1 MSLTQFCVL
10 VRTSTCSSSMADPT
24 PDATATAPA
33 PTASAEE
40 EIKQMWQGEVDEM
53 KNGQDEVDEFALTVS
68 REAGKTVA
76 VYFFATFSAKRFS
89 LLPFGFEVK
98 P

>member
-1 MSLTQFCVL
+1 
-10 VRTSTCSSSMADPT
+10 MADPT

-53 KNGQDEVDEFALTVS
+53 KNGQDEVDEFALTVR

-76 VYFFATFSAKRFS
+76 VYLFATFSCALQSVSAFC
-89 LLPFGFEVK
+89 LLVSR
-98 P
+98 